1 MPESYRV
8 SGRIRDEEN
17 SPVEGYTVQAFDKT
31 SAVELH
37 PDTRLGKSRTG
48 SDGSFEMTFS
58 KDVFKGWFEN
68 NPDVYIRVR
77 DREGYVA
84 LETHQKTNTTGD
96 VYFQVKLGETEAHP
110 LAPDLYSHNFE
121 RIVANYRTI
130 GDVVDLSQNDTVV
143 ISELLYGALNSW
155 LLYRDEIA
163 KLGGYDGI
171 QVPEQPRRTAHS
183 HVTRWDRAEL
193 PP

>member
-1 MPESYRV
+1 MPESYRI

-17 SPVEGYTVQAFDKT
+17 SPVEGYTIQAFDKT

-37 PDTRLGKSRTG
+37 PDTRLGKSRTD

-68 NPDVYIRVR
+68 NPDVYIRIR
-77 DREGYVA
+77 DREGYVV
-84 LETHQKTNTTGD
+84 LETHQKNNTTGD
-96 VYFQVKLGETEAHP
+96 VYFQVKLGEAMADP
-110 LAPDLYSHNFE
+110 LAPDLYSDNYE
-121 RIVANYRTI
+121 RIVANFRTLGDI
-130 GDVVDLSQNDTVV
+130 ADLSVDDVVVV
-143 ISELLYGALNSW
+143 SELLTAALSSW
-155 LLYRDEIA
+155 VLYRDEIV

-171 QVPEQPRRTAHS
+171 QVPEEPRRTAHF

-193 PP
+193 PT